1 MILFPKMYCKG
12 VPYIDI
18 EELKHNNIK
27 GIAIDVDN
35 TLIDYKKIVSEDI
48 KKWVELVKQ
57 SELKICILSNSNN
70 KIKVESVA
78 KTLDLEYIMFAQK
91 PMKKGFK
98 KAMKL
103 LDLPAENIAVIGDQ
117 VFTDVIGANRMNM
130 LSIYVEPINKKEY
143 WYTKWKRPI
152 EAIILKASNK
162 MKEEVI
168 WILFFTI

>member
-1 MILFPKMYCKG
+1 MLLFPKMYCKG
-12 VPYIDI
+12 VPYINLDDLI
-18 EELKHNNIK
+18 CNNIK

-48 KKWVELVKQ
+48 KKWIELVKQ
-57 SELKICILSNSNN
+57 AGFKICILSNSN
-70 KIKVESVA
+70 KKSKVEGVA
-78 KTLDLEYIMFAQK
+78 KTLNLEYIMFAQK

-117 VFTDVIGANRMNM
+117 VFTDVIGANRMKM
-130 LSIYVEPINKKEY
+130 FSIYVEPINQKEY

-152 EAIILKASNK
+152 EAIILKARNK
-162 MKEEVI
+162 
-168 WILFFTI
+168 